1 MNRCVESAK
10 ADFLAPEADFSPSE
24 GEGESKEIILQR
36 VSVRSFSIGGEENPL
51 ALIAGPCVIESLDLC
66 RGIAAEVK
74 EITQRLGIN
83 YIFKASFDKAN
94 RTSGRAFRGF
104 GMEKGL
110 EILSAVSHEFNL
122 PVLTDVHE
130 SIQCK
135 PVSEVCEILQI
146 PAFLSR
152 QTDLILAAAETGK
165 VVNVKKGQFM
175 APMDMKNVV
184 TKVEE
189 TGNKRL
195 LLTERGVSFGYN
207 TLVVDMTSLPQLRS
221 LGYPVVFD
229 GTHSVQRPGGAGTSS
244 SGMREFI
251 PHLTRAATAV
261 GIDALFLEVHPEPEK
276 ALSDSAT
283 MLPLSQLE
291 GLLKQVLA
299 IRSALKT
306 G

>member
-1 MNRCVESAK
+1 MQIVPVHN
-10 ADFLAPEADFSPSE
+10 FT
-24 GEGESKEIILQR
+24 
-36 VSVRSFSIGGEENPL
+36 IGGSANSL

-66 RGIAAEVK
+66 RQIAGEVK
-74 EITQRLGIN
+74 AITRRLGIN

-94 RTSGRAFRGF
+94 RTSGSAFRGF

-110 EILSAVSHEFNL
+110 EILDIIRTEFDL

-130 SIQCK
+130 SYQCK

-184 TKVEE
+184 KKVEE

-195 LLTERGVSFGYN
+195 LMTERGVSFGYN
-207 TLVVDMTSLPQLRS
+207 TLVVDMTSLPQLQS

-251 PHLTRAATAV
+251 PHLTRAAVAV
-261 GIDALFLEVHPEPEK
+261 GIDALFLEVHPDPEK

-291 GLLKQVLA
+291 ALLKQALA
-299 IRSALKT
+299 IRQAVTAS
-306 G
+306 